1 MSFSYMQKSAL
12 SYMTPIN
19 PDTVTSGQKLTLEEP
34 VESLLNP
41 LKSFLTLRAHAS
53 QKK

>member
-1 MSFSYMQKSAL
+1 MQKSAL
-12 SYMTPIN
+12 SSMTFIN
-19 PDTVTSGQKLTLEEP
+19 PDRVTSGQKLTLAGP

-53 QKK
+53 PKK